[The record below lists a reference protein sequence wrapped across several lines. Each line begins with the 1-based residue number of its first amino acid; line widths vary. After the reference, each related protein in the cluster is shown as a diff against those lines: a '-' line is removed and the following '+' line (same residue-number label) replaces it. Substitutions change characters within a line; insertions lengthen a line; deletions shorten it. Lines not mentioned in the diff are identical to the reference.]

1 MSPTSNTTGNYGSSQ
16 QSQTPP
22 KRPVFLGMK
31 LEGSIENWL
40 FSGTVVLMYH
50 NPKEGKVMEA
60 MMPMHAP
67 PEAIVSE
74 LSCELGSGKISHAQ
88 YHDSHLDSGVHELTS
103 RDSGGMMQTSQ
114 FRPDASRDT
123 HKIYI
128 RELKPGRSATLKMD
142 FTLELAE
149 VDGKYRLVIP
159 TPVFKHGDDFIG
171 ANNYPKP
178 KLEFEIR
185 LQHDDKAWIIS
196 SPNLEI
202 YTKYVEGEDN
212 EQNLVISTNTDS
224 FSSGEFILEIDTSE
238 GSIIPPISYCE
249 VGDECYFRIRHQ
261 VEAYNERKSNSLVK
275 ILVDSSGS
283 MLGEKNES
291 GLAKKFLDE
300 YLNHF
305 EEQDFFTLSAFGSKV
320 KHSADSYRNFVKGER
335 ISLPTISE
343 LGGGTNFSMALNS
356 LNHLK
361 AMQQPSPDGST
372 GNENFHG
379 YENKTENILIISD
392 GSVSNYNSDFMNI
405 INSYHYSNN
414 CNRYFVVLVGSSA
427 KFHLT
432 ELAKA
437 SNGAVF
443 EILSPTDIIEVAK
456 DVYESVREEKATNV
470 NVEWPDQPNWKFTK
484 YHSSHQLIHSYSV
497 YDKPRPEGNVTI
509 EYELCGEKL
518 SLEFVLTGAV
528 WSSKLALHIDGI
540 RETGSTGN
548 VEDGNDGKQGS
559 SIKSSSKHSYFL
571 YVGNEFIESGI
582 DTADLLSALL
592 LREANENI
600 DILARAMDEI
610 FIKIKSMNGLF
621 GCIDSDFERSNSN
634 SLINILNKPFFY
646 EYMQVVNS
654 YMYLAH
660 FLKIVNP
667 ESLSVSSLNRLEIH
681 DRSGVQ
687 KKFKRFANKLR
698 SANSPV
704 AKDHLMELILLMKS
718 NMRDLDGLCWMMTM
732 LYKYLPELAS
742 IPLELFF
749 YDLFV
754 LGFKF
759 EICDLA
765 KNLPRHYDMGR
776 NQESEQENLKSRIE
790 EALADFKTPDSNVS
804 FADIHFI
811 AGKLGINSS
820 ITLTDRKRH
829 INL

>member
-1 MSPTSNTTGNYGSSQ
+1 MSPKSNATGSYGSSQ

-22 KRPVFLGMK
+22 QRPVFLGMK

-40 FSGTVVLMYH
+40 FSGTVVLKYH

-88 YHDSHLDSGVHELTS
+88 NHDTPLDSSVHEHSS
-103 RDSGGMMQTSQ
+103 RDSVGMMQSSQ

-159 TPVFKHGDDFIG
+159 TPVFKHGDDYIG
-171 ANNYPKP
+171 GNNYPKP
-178 KLEFEIR
+178 KLEFEIF
-185 LQHDDKAWIIS
+185 LQHDDKSWKIS

-202 YTKYVEGEDN
+202 CTEYVEGEDK
-212 EQNLVISTNTDS
+212 EQQLVISTNSDS

-261 VEAYNERKSNSLVK
+261 VEAVNERKSSSFVK
-275 ILVDSSGS
+275 ILVDGSGS
-283 MLGEKNES
+283 MLGKKDES
-291 GLAKKFLDE
+291 GLSNNFLVE

-305 EEQDFFTLSAFGSKV
+305 VEQDFFTLSAFGSKV
-320 KHSADSYRNFVKGER
+320 KHTVDTYRNFSKGEK
-335 ISLPTISE
+335 ISLPSISE

-356 LNHLK
+356 LYDLK
-361 AMQQPSPDGST
+361 GIQQPSPEGSS
-372 GNENFHG
+372 GNEISHG
-379 YENKTENILIISD
+379 TENKTESILIISD

-405 INSYHYSNN
+405 INSYHYSNDR
-414 CNRYFVVLVGSSA
+414 NRYFVVLVGSSA

-432 ELAKA
+432 EIAKS

-456 DVYESVREEKATNV
+456 DVYESVRDEKATNV
-470 NVEWPDQPNWKFTK
+470 NVEWPEQPIWEFTK
-484 YHSSHQLIHSYSV
+484 YQSSHQLIHSYSV
-497 YDKPRPEGNVTI
+497 YDKPRPEGKVKI
-509 EYELCGEKL
+509 EYELCGQQL
-518 SLEFVLTGAV
+518 SFDLDLSEAV

-540 RETGSTGN
+540 RETGST
-548 VEDGNDGKQGS
+548 VTAEDGNDGKQGT
-559 SIKSSSKHSYFL
+559 SITSGSKHSYFL
-571 YVGNEFIESGI
+571 HVGNDFIESGN

-600 DILARAMDEI
+600 DILARAIDEI
-610 FIKIKSMNGLF
+610 FIKIKIMNDHF
-621 GCIDSDFERSNSN
+621 GCIDSDYERRDSN
-634 SLINILNKPFFY
+634 SLSNILNKPFFY

-654 YMYLAH
+654 YLYLDH

-687 KKFKRFANKLR
+687 KKFKRFANKLH

-718 NMRDLDGLCWMMTM
+718 NMRDLDGLRWMMTM
-732 LYKYLPELAS
+732 LDKYLPKLAS

-765 KNLPRHYDMGR
+765 KNLQRHYDMGR

-790 EALADFKTPDSNVS
+790 DALADFKSPISNVS

-820 ITLTDRKRH
+820 ITITDRKRH